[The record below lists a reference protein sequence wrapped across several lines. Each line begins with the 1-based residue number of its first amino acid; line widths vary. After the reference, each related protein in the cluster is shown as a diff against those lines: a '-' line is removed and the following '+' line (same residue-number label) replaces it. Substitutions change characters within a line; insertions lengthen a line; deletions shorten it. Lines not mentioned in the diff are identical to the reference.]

1 MQLNHLSLSNFRA
14 FSRLDVDIPSGI
26 VLLHGDNAQG
36 KTSLLEAV
44 YYLATFT
51 SFITAQDAQV
61 INFLVRDEDT
71 PVARIV
77 AEFQREEQTHRLE
90 IRLIHQVNPDG
101 MRRLRK
107 EILLDGVKKSSQQV
121 IGLFTAVV
129 FIPQMT
135 RLFENG
141 PEERRK
147 YMNLVLCQVIPG
159 YASALTKYAQAL
171 TRRNA
176 LLKSLSERGGDP
188 SQLDY
193 WDALLIQH
201 GSHLLLH
208 RYQAMQEID
217 VLTAPIHA
225 QLTGSREVLRLA
237 YKPLIETEESVWSG
251 DTALQQIQERYQKQL
266 VARHKADIQ
275 RGVTT
280 IGPHRDDLQFIVNGL
295 DQSDYGSRGQ
305 IRTVLQSIKLGE
317 VKWMTEKTG
326 SAPVL
331 LMDETLAELDSR
343 RRQDLLSKLSS
354 VDQALLTTTDEDL
367 FVPDFLKTIT
377 RWEINAGRIISEN
390 NGVN

>member
-51 SFITAQDAQV
+51 SFITSQDFQV
-61 INFLVRDEDT
+61 INFIVKEEEI

-77 AEFQREEQTHRLE
+77 AEFQREGHGHRLE
-90 IRLIHQVNPDG
+90 VRLVHQMNQDG
-101 MRRLRK
+101 IRRLRK
-107 EILLDGVKKSSQQV
+107 EILLDGVKKSSPQV
-121 IGLFTAVV
+121 IGVFTAVA

-141 PEERRK
+141 PEERRR
-147 YMNLVLCQVIPG
+147 YMNLVFCQVIPG

-176 LLKSLSERGGDP
+176 LLKALAEKGGDT

-193 WDALLIQH
+193 WDTLLIQH
-201 GSHLLLH
+201 GSLLFSY
-208 RYQAMQEID
+208 RYHALKEINAVTSPIHTQLTASSEALRLSYQPALEID
-217 VLTAPIHA
+217 ESYWSEDASIKV
-225 QLTGSREVLRLA
+225 
-237 YKPLIETEESVWSG
+237 IEEHFH
-251 DTALQQIQERYQKQL
+251 KQL

-280 IGPHRDDLQFIVNGL
+280 FGPHRDDLHFIVNGL

-305 IRTVLQSIKLGE
+305 IRTVLQSLKLGE
-317 VKWMTEKTG
+317 VKWMAEKTG

-331 LMDETLAELDSR
+331 LMDETLAELDNK
-343 RRQDLLSKLSS
+343 RRQDLLSKVGS
-354 VDQALLTTTDEDL
+354 VEQALLTTTDEDL
-367 FVPDFLKTIT
+367 FVPDFLSKIT
-377 RWEINAGRIISEN
+377 RWEINAGRVISSR
-390 NGVN
+390 NGIL